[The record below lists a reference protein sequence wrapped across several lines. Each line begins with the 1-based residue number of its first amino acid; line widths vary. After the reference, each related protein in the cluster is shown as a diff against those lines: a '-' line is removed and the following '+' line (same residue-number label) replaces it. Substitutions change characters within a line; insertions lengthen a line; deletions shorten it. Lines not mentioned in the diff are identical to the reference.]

1 MDTLWFFTTRLT
13 SLGCKLSY
21 SSYYESVTSEFWK
34 SGVSGNLSLHSYG
47 FSCMGECLEL
57 LCLLFNSVQA
67 VAESSIPSPTPMDIV
82 TSARFVCQKDTTFM
96 GVGGVLS

>member
-1 MDTLWFFTTRLT
+1 METLWFLTTLLT

-34 SGVSGNLSLHSYG
+34 SEVSGNLSLHSYG

-82 TSARFVCQKDTTFM
+82 TSARFVCQKRHHLYGG
-96 GVGGVLS
+96 GVGA